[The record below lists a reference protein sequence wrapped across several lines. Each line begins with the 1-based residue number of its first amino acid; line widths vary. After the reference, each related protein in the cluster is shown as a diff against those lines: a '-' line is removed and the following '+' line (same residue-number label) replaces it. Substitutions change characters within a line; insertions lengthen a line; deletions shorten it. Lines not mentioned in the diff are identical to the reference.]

1 VQFVRQAEEG
11 LAAAVDE
18 AGSLLDTVPVIR
30 GWLQAQLQDC
40 LASCS
45 DSQVVLLVSSL
56 WVAYFQQTLSPTV
69 SRPCHPLSADPVTH
83 FQQNLSPT
91 VSRPCH
97 PLSADPV
104 TFNRPCHLL
113 SADPVTH
120 FQQNLSPTV
129 SRPCRP
135 QSADPVTHFQQTL
148 SPTFSRPCH
157 PLSAEAVTPWQ
168 NLQAIVWPSC
178 CIHLLHNQDLLS
190 ACLKMMPCGP
200 DRILTMQACAYRV
213 MKALQG
219 KGHSSLTQALWKF

>member
-1 VQFVRQAEEG
+1 MQFVRQAEEG

-97 PLSADPV
+97 P
-104 TFNRPCHLL
+104 
-113 SADPVTH
+113 
-120 FQQNLSPTV
+120 
-129 SRPCRP
+129 

-148 SPTFSRPCH
+148 SLSTDPVTYFQQTLSPTFSRTCRPESADPVTH
-157 PLSAEAVTPWQ
+157 FQQKLSPLLGRTCRPLCGRHVAFT
-168 NLQAIVWPSC
+168 C
-178 CIHLLHNQDLLS
+178 CTIKTYCEH
-190 ACLKMMPCGP
+190 
-200 DRILTMQACAYRV
+200 V
-213 MKALQG
+213 
-219 KGHSSLTQALWKF
+219 

>member
-1 VQFVRQAEEG
+1 MAAFSCTWWRLTTGFVQFVRQAEEG

-69 SRPCHPLSADPVTH
+69 SRPCHPLSADP
-83 FQQNLSPT
+83 
-91 VSRPCH
+91 
-97 PLSADPV
+97 A

-113 SADPVTH
+113 SADPVTY
-120 FQQNLSPTV
+120 
-129 SRPCRP
+129 
-135 QSADPVTHFQQTL
+135 FQQTL
-148 SPTFSRPCH
+148 SPTFSRTCH
-157 PLSAEAVTPWQ
+157 PLSAEAVTPSWQ

-190 ACLKMMPCGP
+190 ACLKMMP
-200 DRILTMQACAYRV
+200 
-213 MKALQG
+213 
-219 KGHSSLTQALWKF
+219 